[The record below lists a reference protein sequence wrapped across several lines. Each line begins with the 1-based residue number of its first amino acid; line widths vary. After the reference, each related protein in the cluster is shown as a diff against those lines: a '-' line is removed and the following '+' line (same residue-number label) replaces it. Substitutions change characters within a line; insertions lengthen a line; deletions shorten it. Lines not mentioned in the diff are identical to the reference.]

1 MKSYAAVDRIV
12 GKHAVCEVELLET
25 ENSNSEDYYEHA
37 VITVEIPIELI
48 LRTVEEPSESD
59 IFVVEH
65 ENGCVT
71 EVYGRSEEEKT
82 RREVVYDSIVGS

>member
-12 GKHAVCEVELLET
+12 GKHAVCEVELLEA

-65 ENGCVT
+65 ENGYVT
-71 EVYGRSEEEKT
+71 EVYGRSEEEKA
-82 RREVVYDSIVGS
+82 RREAVYDSIVGS